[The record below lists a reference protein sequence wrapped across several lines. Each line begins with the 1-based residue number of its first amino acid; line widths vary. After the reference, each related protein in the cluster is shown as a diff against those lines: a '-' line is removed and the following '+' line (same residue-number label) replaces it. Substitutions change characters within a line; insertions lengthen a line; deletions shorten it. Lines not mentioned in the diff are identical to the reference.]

1 MAKQDMKKMCG
12 LTIGEIDQ
20 KAVDYELYKVKD
32 HESFSV
38 LSLAPKTVP
47 RHSRQAHVFVK

>member
-1 MAKQDMKKMCG
+1 MAKQDMKKICG

-32 HESFSV
+32 RESFSV
-38 LSLAPKTVP
+38 LSLVPRTVP
-47 RHSRQAHVFVK
+47 RNSRQAHVFVE